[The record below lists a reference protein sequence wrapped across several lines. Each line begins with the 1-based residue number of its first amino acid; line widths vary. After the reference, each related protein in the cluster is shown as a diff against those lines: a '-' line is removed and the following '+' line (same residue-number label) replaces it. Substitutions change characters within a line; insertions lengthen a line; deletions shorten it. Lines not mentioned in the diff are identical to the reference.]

1 MMIVV
6 IIFFLSKVETFIWI
20 TQTLNVVIE
29 TLLNKFDIVNI
40 AVFDGKKHMPPQNNW
55 SEKLFGPP
63 FIMNSKNCL
72 PPLKFFGKTH
82 LPP

>member
-29 TLLNKFDIVNI
+29 TLPNKFDIVNI
-40 AVFDGKKHMPPQNNW
+40 AVFDGKKAQAPP
-55 SEKLFGPP
+55 K
-63 FIMNSKNCL
+63 
-72 PPLKFFGKTH
+72 
-82 LPP
+82 

>member
-29 TLLNKFDIVNI
+29 TLPNKFDIVNI
-40 AVFDGKKHMPPQNNW
+40 AVFDGKKHMPPPQNNW
-55 SEKLFGPP
+55 SEKLFA
-63 FIMNSKNCL
+63 
-72 PPLKFFGKTH
+72 PPLNYRGKNR
-82 LPP
+82 